1 MAEESIIIKVELDG
15 AKDQLKTLNALQ
27 EEINA
32 LAQEKKKLSKAEK
45 DLEKS
50 IDATTGATE
59 EQTATAKDLAEQQV
73 QNNLILKQTKQE
85 FNQTEKAVLTS
96 AKSNRL
102 AKGSVEQLAAEHEKD
117 KIALRKLTEEEI
129 LNTKAGQAL
138 NKKVKEQGDKLKELE
153 KGYGVTARSVG
164 DYGVATQEVL
174 PLMGSFGGQ
183 IQGVVQ
189 NLGQIKSA
197 VTKYATA
204 QKGMAASTKGSSSA
218 LKRFRIA
225 LISTGIGAIVVL
237 LGSLLAA
244 FGSTQRGADA
254 FTKILRPLEQI
265 LQGLLGVAQK
275 LATDA
280 LDGVKKAFDNPR
292 EAAIKLGEAIR
303 ENILNRL
310 KAIPLFAKAIKRGT
324 VAAFNLIGIGIK
336 KVMAEVPLI
345 GRLIDKDK
353 LKKDLDDAKKEYL
366 ESFKDLGSAA
376 LQVQTGLDREGQKE
390 LFNDI
395 TNFVEG
401 AVERGTEI
409 DRLTKKIEQAA
420 INLRLETERGN
431 LEFVKQKEIVQN
443 TLLTDE
449 ERLAAAK
456 KAKAALEGVTKLLV
470 DQQNREIELAKF
482 KTLAND
488 TDRVAQ
494 KELQDLIADREKI
507 EADAITKRIELGNQ
521 ANGIVKTRIATD
533 KKAVEDQAKADAK
546 ASKDKIKEDT
556 KALDKKITDLELFR
570 QLELATIDE
579 TNAQKIEKERQL
591 LDAIGALRVEKAK
604 LNGEDVAEVELEN
617 TIAKAEKEKEFKEE
631 SDAKEL
637 EQEELKA
644 ENVTLIRGA
653 AFEAGE
659 SFVNEAFK
667 NQERRIKDGLT
678 RETEALKLKRQAG
691 EISEEEFAAKRLE
704 LEKKAFASRKR
715 LSQAQN
721 AIDFAVAAGK
731 TIANLGLPL
740 ALPALG
746 VLAIQKISQAAI
758 ISSQKFSHGGMIN
771 GPSHSQGG
779 VPVSVGGSGMI
790 EAEGGEAIINKR
802 STAKHMGLLSAI
814 NQDGGGV
821 PLAARGI
828 VTPSASKLSFGN
840 GGVATVGATQSIDLN
855 GIENSIASA
864 VANSIGAIK
873 VQNVASETTD
883 VANRVQQIEDSA
895 SF

>member
-50 IDATTGATE
+50 IDETTGATE

-73 QNNLILKQTKQE
+73 QNNLILKETKQE
-85 FNQTEKAVLTS
+85 FNQTEKAVLTN
-96 AKSNRL
+96 AKANKL
-102 AKGSVEQLAAEHEKD
+102 AAGSVAQLAAQHTKD
-117 KIALRKLTEEEI
+117 KDALRQLSKEERENTKEGRALTE
-129 LNTKAGQAL
+129 T
-138 NKKVKEQGDKLKELE
+138 VKNQSDELKELE
-153 KGYGVTARSVG
+153 KSYGTTSRSVG

-174 PLMGSFGGQ
+174 PLLGGFGGQ
-183 IQGVVQ
+183 IQSLIG
-189 NLGQIKSA
+189 NLGQVKSA

-280 LDGVKKAFDNPR
+280 LDGVKKAFENPR
-292 EAAIKLGEAIR
+292 QAVIDLGNAIKDNFI
-303 ENILNRL
+303 NRI
-310 KAIPLFAKAIKRGT
+310 KAIPLVVQSISKLTVDVFKSIGLSIKR
-324 VAAFNLIGIGIK
+324 VI
-336 KVMAEVPLI
+336 AEIPLI
-345 GRLIDKDK
+345 GKAIDKDK
-353 LKKDLDDAKKEYL
+353 LKKDLEENRKEVISSL
-366 ESFKDLGSAA
+366 KDFGSSTIQFQLGI
-376 LQVQTGLDREGQKE
+376 DKEKQKE
-390 LFNDI
+390 ILNDV
-395 TNFVEG
+395 TDFVTG

-409 DRLTKKIEQAA
+409 DRLTKQIEQAA

-443 TLLTDE
+443 TLLTDQ
-449 ERLAAAK
+449 ERLEAAQ

-470 DQQNREIELAKF
+470 DQQNREIELARF

-494 KELQDLIADREKI
+494 KELQDLIADRERI

-533 KKAVEDQAKADAK
+533 KKAVEDQAKADEK

-579 TNAQKIEKERQL
+579 TNAQKIEKEREL

-644 ENVTLIRGA
+644 ANTTLIRDA
-653 AFEAGE
+653 AFQAGE
-659 SFVNEAFK
+659 SFLQEAFT

-715 LSQAQN
+715 QSQAQN

-758 ISSQKFSHGGMIN
+758 ISSQKFAHGGMIN

-873 VQNVASETTD
+873 VQNVASETTE